1 MIKVYAQEISDG
13 LGEIIANNNSI
24 AYLSLA
30 RESNR
35 TKIKRPFEVSS
46 ASANL
51 SQIDLFYMES
61 ILVSTGWNNNDD
73 IFYPEE
79 LWPAKSTAEDKQ
91 FNFMHDEKDIFG
103 HITGNYILDSEGNEV
118 PYDSMFPDQ
127 VPKDFNIHV
136 GSVIYTSWS
145 DQKLA
150 QRAKDLIEG
159 IKEGK
164 WFVSMECLFPNFD
177 YELKSQ
183 AGEKKLIS
191 RSEATAYLSKY
202 LRAYGGDGV
211 YQGYSV
217 GRVLRNITF
226 SGMGLV
232 NKPANPK
239 SVITKIITNDEQATT
254 QEVIA
259 TEEKSISGE
268 NTMSLDLTQEL
279 ENVKAELAQARET
292 IKSLDGFK
300 SQAETLEGSVAQLKN
315 DLQTLKDELA
325 KAGLELTE
333 AMKQKQDM
341 ESEMNKM
348 KKEQKMAKRK
358 AALVDAGLESEDLE
372 STLAS
377 TESLEDEAFET
388 IAAMMKKK
396 AAKKM
401 PEEDKSKASEENQET
416 IQVVVEPEKTKASV
430 NSVTDSG
437 NETNLRQSVGDW
449 FNQNVLKTLKS

>member
-30 RESNR
+30 RESTR
-35 TKIKRPFEVSS
+35 PKIKRPFEVSS
-46 ASANL
+46 ASAN
-51 SQIDLFYMES
+51 SNQIDLFYMES

-73 IFYPEE
+73 VFYPEE
-79 LWPAKSTAEDKQ
+79 LWPARSTAEDKQ

-103 HITGNYILDSEGNEV
+103 HITGNYILDSVGNEV

-127 VPKDFNIHV
+127 VPKEFNIHV

-145 DQKLA
+145 DPKLA
-150 QRAKDLIEG
+150 ERARSIIEG

-239 SVITKIITNDEQATT
+239 SVITKIITNEDQAETE
-254 QEVIA
+254 EVIA
-259 TEEKSISGE
+259 LEEKSISGE
-268 NTMSLDLTQEL
+268 NNMSVDLSQEL
-279 ENVKAELAQARET
+279 DNVKAELAKAKET
-292 IKSLDGFK
+292 IDSLTNFK
-300 SQAETLEGSVAQLKN
+300 TQAETLEGSVAQLKLDIASLQEQLSKASLDLAEAVSKKN
-315 DLQTLKDELA
+315 DMQ
-325 KAGLELTE
+325 
-333 AMKQKQDM
+333 
-341 ESEMNKM
+341 SEMDKM

-358 AALVDAGLESEDLE
+358 ASLADAGLDEEDLE
-372 STLAS
+372 VTLAS
-377 TESLEDEAFET
+377 TDSLEDEAFDK
-388 IAAMMKKK
+388 IVAMMKKK

-401 PEEDKSKASEENQET
+401 VEED
-416 IQVVVEPEKTKASV
+416 KTKASQDIQVEVEVDKAKASV
-430 NSVTDSG
+430 NDVAGESTP
-437 NETNLRQSVGDW
+437 TNLREDVASW
-449 FNQNVLKTLKS
+449 FNTNVLKTLKSN

>member
-30 RESNR
+30 RESTR
-35 TKIKRPFEVSS
+35 PKIKRPLEVSS
-46 ASANL
+46 ASAN
-51 SQIDLFYMES
+51 SNQIDLFYMES

-73 IFYPEE
+73 VFYPEE
-79 LWPAKSTAEDKQ
+79 LWPARSTAEDKQ

-103 HITGNYILDSEGNEV
+103 HITGNYILDSVGNEV

-127 VPKDFNIHV
+127 VPKEFNIHV

-145 DQKLA
+145 DPKLA
-150 QRAKDLIEG
+150 ERARSIIEG

-239 SVITKIITNDEQATT
+239 SVITKIITNEDQAETE
-254 QEVIA
+254 EVIA
-259 TEEKSISGE
+259 LEEKSISGE
-268 NTMSLDLTQEL
+268 NNMSVDLSQEL
-279 ENVKAELAQARET
+279 DNVKAELAKAKET
-292 IKSLDGFK
+292 IDSLTNFK
-300 SQAETLEGSVAQLKN
+300 TQAETLEGSVAQLKLDIASLQEQLSKASLDLAEAVSKKN
-315 DLQTLKDELA
+315 DMQ
-325 KAGLELTE
+325 
-333 AMKQKQDM
+333 
-341 ESEMNKM
+341 SEMDKM

-358 AALVDAGLESEDLE
+358 ASLADAGLDEEDLE
-372 STLAS
+372 VTLLSTD
-377 TESLEDEAFET
+377 SLEDEAFDK
-388 IAAMMKKK
+388 IVAMMKKK

-401 PEEDKSKASEENQET
+401 VEED
-416 IQVVVEPEKTKASV
+416 KTKASQDIQVEVEVDKAKASV
-430 NSVTDSG
+430 NDVAGESTP
-437 NETNLRQSVGDW
+437 TNLREDVASW
-449 FNQNVLKTLKS
+449 FNTNVLKTLKSN